1 MAKKPSSKSEF
12 VLFDV
17 VYEDGSQRSNRRV
30 PRDVLGGPDGDEPA
44 QAVLEAQDLAI
55 AEQSGRPPI
64 AARPGFSI
72 SSAGSAVSSFADG
85 VTTSV

>member
-17 VYEDGSQRSNRRV
+17 VYEDGSQRSNCRV

-55 AEQSGRPPI
+55 TEQSGRPPI
-64 AARPGFSI
+64 AIKSI
-72 SSAGSAVSSFADG
+72 RRSN
-85 VTTSV
+85 